1 MKTARLTTATR
12 PAITS
17 TVGALSDRELL
28 RETSNLVRHER
39 HLQGAIIDHLA
50 EIEARGLHLQRG
62 FSSLFDYAVRELGY
76 SDAAAARRI
85 GAMRLCADQPHA
97 REGLRDGSL
106 TLSAAAE
113 LQWAFARQRRRGSI
127 SGTAAVAPAAA
138 GSAAAGSAAQNDPA
152 ADSAAAVPSSA
163 EPEPPLVLDAAG
175 RRQLVD
181 EAAGKSARQ
190 VRQMLADVDP
200 ELAPPA
206 DRVRPL
212 GDGRYELKATIDA
225 ECQQGLEQLR
235 GLLSHVDPRMTLG
248 QLVGRLVKE
257 GLDRHDPSRPPR
269 RARSGSRPADAKAH
283 APRTPPP
290 EQAQGRS
297 VPAAKHAAR
306 PAHTAAAPKTDP
318 DAGHHA
324 TPTPESQAAVQ
335 RRAASTTKD
344 AAIPAGAAPTPAR
357 AVRPTP
363 TSTPPPSTQKET
375 ARRAATGAKPT
386 SAATPASKSCAS
398 GHAISAAVRRQV
410 WQRDGGRL
418 HPRRSTDRAP
428 LRLNASDRGRPHRP
442 HALGGGAPI
451 LETSDFWVA
460 RPSPP
465 PSRAGAGHRVSPH
478 RDPCLP
484 KGAPRPVSPTRNPE
498 DPGNLAQAL
507 ATGNS
512 YAALLMWRGSRRSAW
527 ISAANS
533 SMRASNSSI
542 VPDRSSAA
550 ISSRMPACRTRCAA
564 GFSSPSA

>member
-1 MKTARLTTATR
+1 MKTAPLTTATR

-50 EIEARGLHLQRG
+50 EIKARGLYLQRG
-62 FSSLFDYAVRELGY
+62 FSSLFDYTVRELGY

-85 GAMRLCADQPHA
+85 GAMRLCADQPDA

-113 LQWAFARQRRRGSI
+113 LQWAFDRQRRRGSI
-127 SGTAAVAPAAA
+127 SGTAAIAPA
-138 GSAAAGSAAQNDPA
+138 GRAAAESAAQNDPA
-152 ADSAAAVPSSA
+152 ADSAPAVPLPSA
-163 EPEPPLVLDAAG
+163 EPEPPPPLVLDAVG
-175 RRQLVD
+175 RRQLVK

-190 VRQMLADVDP
+190 VRQMLADLDP

-235 GLLSHVDPRMTLG
+235 GLLSHVDPRMTMG

-269 RARSGSRPADAKAH
+269 RARSGRRPADAKAN
-283 APRTPPP
+283 APRTPTP
-290 EQAQGRS
+290 EQAHGS
-297 VPAAKHAAR
+297 SAPA
-306 PAHTAAAPKTDP
+306 PQTDP

-324 TPTPESQAAVQ
+324 ASTPESQPAVE

-357 AVRPTP
+357 AVRPIP
-363 TSTPPPSTQKET
+363 TSAPPASTQEET

-386 SAATPASKSCAS
+386 GAHHRHRHAQGRSPREPA
-398 GHAISAAVRRQV
+398 
-410 WQRDGGRL
+410 
-418 HPRRSTDRAP
+418 P
-428 LRLNASDRGRPHRP
+428 
-442 HALGGGAPI
+442 
-451 LETSDFWVA
+451 
-460 RPSPP
+460 
-465 PSRAGAGHRVSPH
+465 
-478 RDPCLP
+478 
-484 KGAPRPVSPTRNPE
+484 
-498 DPGNLAQAL
+498 
-507 ATGNS
+507 
-512 YAALLMWRGSRRSAW
+512 
-527 ISAANS
+527 
-533 SMRASNSSI
+533 
-542 VPDRSSAA
+542 
-550 ISSRMPACRTRCAA
+550 
-564 GFSSPSA
+564 